1 VHIEIVMPGWAIWRL
16 IFDPRNVRHLG
27 GFQGRFGSVVVLNHT
42 PCEFSLSALSL
53 ALLNGAV
60 GCSKVMISCESL
72 EEQRRI
78 QFGGGEIEDLSLIS
92 VDAEGLEASA
102 GQRSYFYSA

>member
-1 VHIEIVMPGWAIWRL
+1 
-16 IFDPRNVRHLG
+16 
-27 GFQGRFGSVVVLNHT
+27 
-42 PCEFSLSALSL
+42 
-53 ALLNGAV
+53 
-60 GCSKVMISCESL
+60 MISCESL